1 MFSFQPLCISSLL
14 EIKKSASTVF
24 IASLLE
30 PGQPDNQT
38 LSKVFDQ
45 YFIFSNTVKKTPSGC
60 GRELNKILSLVFKM
74 NDNLILT
81 AYMKK
86 IYIKNGKSATNRSF
100 SYVFV
105 CC

>member
-1 MFSFQPLCISSLL
+1 
-14 EIKKSASTVF
+14 
-24 IASLLE
+24 
-30 PGQPDNQT
+30 
-38 LSKVFDQ
+38 
-45 YFIFSNTVKKTPSGC
+45 
-60 GRELNKILSLVFKM
+60 LVFKM

-105 CC
+105 CCWAYSYEWKNAFITQILLYLKKVDLKIFKNRPEVVSLLW